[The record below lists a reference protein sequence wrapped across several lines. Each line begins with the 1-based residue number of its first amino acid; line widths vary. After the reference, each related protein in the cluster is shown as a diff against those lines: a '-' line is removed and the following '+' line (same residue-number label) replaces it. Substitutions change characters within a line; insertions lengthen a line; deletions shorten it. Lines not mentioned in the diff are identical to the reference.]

1 MTQLL
6 LTHGTEEKKFIKSFM
21 QYIPLSQHL
30 FFLIKRKAVLK
41 IHELG
46 WMNAANGMSLPVSD
60 HFAKQRKSST
70 FPGFSYMRQFTSN
83 TRMMPKFKQIYKR

>member
-1 MTQLL
+1 
-6 LTHGTEEKKFIKSFM
+6 
-21 QYIPLSQHL
+21 
-30 FFLIKRKAVLK
+30 
-41 IHELG
+41 
-46 WMNAANGMSLPVSD
+46 MNAANGMSLPVSD